1 VQRRSPNVTT
11 LPPGDTR
18 LRILKAA
25 ASSFAA
31 QGFRAATM
39 KQIATAAHV
48 NDITVY
54 RHFPKK
60 RELYWAAI
68 EWKVLSSTLNEVV
81 SESLRHGG
89 PPRALLQ
96 DFGEHILA
104 VFLNDPSL
112 GRLIY
117 FATLEL
123 PEEKKRLYDG
133 HLKPLLKRLES
144 LIETWVRTGEIRTVD
159 PHSAA
164 LAIVGMLWS
173 PYNLREL
180 FGIEIPTQ
188 NSVKQLATEFAEL
201 CLRGLGTNLS
211 TNPVG

>member
-1 VQRRSPNVTT
+1 MRRSSSVTN

-60 RELYWAAI
+60 QQLYWAAI

-81 SESLRHGG
+81 TECLQNGG
-89 PPRALLQ
+89 EPRTLLQ
-96 DFGEHILA
+96 DLGERILA

-112 GRLIY
+112 GRLLY
-117 FATLEL
+117 FAMLEL

-133 HLKPLLKRLES
+133 HLKPLLNGLKL
-144 LIETWVRTGEIRTVD
+144 LIDSWVQSGEIRRVD

-164 LAIVGMLWS
+164 LAMIGMLWS

-180 FGIEIPTQ
+180 FGMEMPNQ

-211 TNPVG
+211 KAPVG

>member
-1 VQRRSPNVTT
+1 VQRRSPNVPNFPT
-11 LPPGDTR
+11 GDTR

-39 KQIATAAHV
+39 RQIATAAHV

-54 RHFPKK
+54 RHFPRK
-60 RELYWAAI
+60 RQLYWAAI
-68 EWKVLSSTLNEVV
+68 EWKVLTSTLTEVV
-81 SESLRHGG
+81 SESLQNGG
-89 PPRALLQ
+89 PPRVLLQ

-117 FATLEL
+117 FAMLEL
-123 PEEKKRLYDG
+123 PEEKKRLYEG
-133 HLKPLLKRLES
+133 HLKPLLNRLKAI
-144 LIETWVRTGEIRTVD
+144 IETWVQDGEIRAVD

-164 LAIVGMLWS
+164 LTIIGMLWS

-180 FGIEIPTQ
+180 FGMEMP
-188 NSVKQLATEFAEL
+188 NKDSVKYLAEEFAEL
-201 CLRGLGTNLS
+201 CVQGLGTQATRS
-211 TNPVG
+211 PVR